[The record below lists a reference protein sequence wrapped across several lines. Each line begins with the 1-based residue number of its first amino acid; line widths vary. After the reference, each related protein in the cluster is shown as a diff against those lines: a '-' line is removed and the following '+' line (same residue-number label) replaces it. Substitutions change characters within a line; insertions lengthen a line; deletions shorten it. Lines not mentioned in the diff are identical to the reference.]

1 MKQGLHVYPV
11 SRILCR
17 NYDSCWFPYYKDDQT
32 SELFLGGRIFLTGR
46 SRDRDDTQKQFVVHF
61 GMLFA
66 SCAHASSDQPNV
78 FVFVSYICIPC
89 NVVLYVYFVCVSYM
103 YTTVCKL

>member
-32 SELFLGGRIFLTGR
+32 SELFL
-46 SRDRDDTQKQFVVHF
+46 DRDDAQKQFVLHF

-66 SCAHASSDQPNV
+66 SCAHASSDQQNV

-89 NVVLYVYFVCVSYM
+89 NVVLYVYFVCVIYVYYRM
-103 YTTVCKL
+103 YAVKLYVRRHR